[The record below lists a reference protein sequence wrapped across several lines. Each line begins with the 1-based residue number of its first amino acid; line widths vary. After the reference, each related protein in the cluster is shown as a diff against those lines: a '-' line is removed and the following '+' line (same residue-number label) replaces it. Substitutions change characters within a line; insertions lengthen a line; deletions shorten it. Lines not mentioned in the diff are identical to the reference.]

1 MKVTLRKVLLLTL
14 FVLVLTAL
22 FVVGAN
28 AATLNSTDNADITD
42 DATAVTA
49 GAVARVGDAGGAY
62 YTTLQGAITAAN
74 ASESGGTITLLADV
88 TISELAETMPI
99 SKPITIDGTNATN
112 GKHKISA
119 TGAVNLFAVSANFTL
134 QNVHIKY
141 VCTADAGTIISA
153 SSFAGVINIKNSELD
168 SDRRGI
174 YLYRASKASQL
185 NISDNSVIV
194 ANGSPLAIETGSGS
208 ISIKD
213 SYVLCRGTFNYS
225 SSTAVLC
232 YGATSGTPD
241 NSTITVENS
250 TIAAGGGYALHLR
263 RANTVIK
270 LGKDAIVTKNLSD
283 VAGHKLGIGND
294 CSFYA
299 QQSPSKPKLILDY
312 NAKLEGRNSHDI
324 RFAHSAKSQEIYF
337 GENYTGA
344 IVCRGHEGAVP
355 GTAGKTTD
363 YRFYDTLSDAI
374 KNGYAYILINHNVDL
389 GDQIVSISKNLNF
402 YIANIVDANI
412 QKSNFVPTITSN
424 ADVAFSITGTISV
437 SFTGVN
443 ITASNV
449 AFAYGDNADA
459 NASVVLNNVTLNAA
473 TYTTGMNDGD
483 SVTPLL
489 AKIGTLHYAT
499 LQDAIDNAVAN
510 DTITLVGNVTLEDSI
525 IINKNLTIDGAGYT
539 ITSNNDSAF
548 TINDG
553 GKLALNNV
561 NAVGSVLQGNV
572 AGNVTTNSAALA
584 TYLADQDN
592 CVVSDPVEG
601 IYTVTGKYV
610 VEFNGTKYT
619 SLTEAVAAVNASE
632 NGGTITLI
640 SNIFAN
646 PTASIS
652 ITKPLVID
660 GAKANGG
667 RYTITSSASGINLFA
682 VSSYSFTLKNIV
694 IVHTNAKIIDGTSNT
709 DIRVNNATLVSS
721 GHVIRLYMN
730 GGTLFI
736 ENNSVVFSRSGEP
749 VHVQNNSNGSIT
761 NCSIVIEESVV
772 ASANARVL
780 YVYNFEGSI
789 HFKNGAEL
797 INDPNNSK
805 LKELCT
811 LYGATA
817 TANRE
822 VIYHY
827 GKSGH
832 EPKIYFYGGCTLST
846 RSNSLIYCTN
856 EYAFT
861 KIKLFF
867 AEDYTGVIYDT
878 NDSGRVLYYR
888 DSLSQAVAARSSG
901 IFYLP
906 SENTLTETLPLTG
919 TVTFVT
925 DHIFDSNKD
934 GVVNRATITYTGT
947 DAAFSLTGAIT
958 ATFSDVNITSSNVA
972 FAYDNNA
979 ETNTAVVLNN
989 VALTAATVTTGM
1001 NDGDTITSL
1010 VAKIGNTYYTSLELA
1025 IANAVD
1031 GDTITLLCD
1040 FTESLTGVI
1049 AIKKSIIIDGTNP
1062 NGGKYKITF
1071 TSTVNDVFAPT
1082 NHFTLQN
1089 VDIDSTSG
1097 ATLISTSTA
1106 DVKVTVKNSTVITS
1120 TRFLWTAG
1128 NIILLIDNSTL
1139 VAKNASTIYVG
1150 DSTPHFT
1157 IKDSHV
1163 TSGVNGDTGIIDSQN
1178 SNAII
1183 DLKGTT
1189 ILDLNSSY
1197 LAAYEITTHPSASI
1211 RMRGNSGTYNSP
1223 IITIYDTARLTA
1235 GSQGYIY
1242 YTGGASLADGGRTDK
1257 YVQFASNY
1265 NGTTP
1270 FIAVGSLTGG
1280 GSVNFYDSLEKAI
1293 ATGCAVVRVGRNVT
1307 LDVTIP
1313 VSINAKLETAVI
1325 VDAETGTV
1333 IGGKTY
1339 TITYTGTGS
1348 AFAVNGGITV
1358 TLNNINVNAA
1368 NGTAFTLNNASASVT
1383 LQGVNVTANKV
1394 VDGLV
1399 KGNTFITYEEAVA
1412 NATKADYAVEAVA
1425 ESDTVTYYNVL
1436 FAEAAITSNGVTT
1449 NYATLAKAI
1458 DAASAGDTITLLADS
1473 AEALTVNKAITLDL
1487 GGKTLN
1493 AGLTIETAVTVKNGT
1508 VKADTA
1514 FTLNDGAALTINNDV
1529 TVEATNIL
1537 GNYGTEKSVTVKA
1550 ETIANALNDAG
1561 FALVNNE
1568 GVYTV
1573 VTNAPVAVIDGWNYA
1588 TLEAALTAAKGK
1600 TATITL
1606 LTDVTIGETAVI
1618 DSAVTITGDFTLTS
1632 NASVAFEISG
1642 ALTLNI
1648 KKVVVTEAVATFALR
1663 ATTGSTAFVLTDAD
1677 ASLTLNNTAVEATN
1691 VLNGF
1696 VATNSVTTTNADT
1709 ATAINNDGYAMTSAT
1724 VGETTTYTVNI
1735 AGASVTK
1742 DGVETN
1748 YVSLEAALENVTDG
1762 CTITLFAD
1770 AELTESVA
1778 VDKAIT
1784 INGNGNT
1791 ITSSADATF
1800 SVADAGKLTV
1810 NNTVVENSAENGVA
1824 FALNAGAELAML
1836 ENTSVAEGTT
1846 VLGVTAGDTV
1856 TVKTDSSAIAD
1867 SLNNE
1872 GFSIGSSDS
1881 NFEITSTAPE
1891 AAINGKNYA
1900 TLAEAVANA
1909 AAGDTVV
1916 VLLDT
1921 TLASAI
1927 TIAKDLTID
1936 LGGKTVTATAGNA
1949 FEITA
1954 GNVSFTNGTIVA
1966 ANCAIVV
1973 RGGELTIKDGF
1984 YTAATAVYVKGGTV
1998 TIEGGEFTGNG
2009 DANAYVSG
2017 SDAIA
2022 TGDAF
2027 VIEVCSDTAPVV
2039 NIKDG
2044 TFTSINA
2051 KTVASYAADTY
2062 TAVQEIVSGGRFKG
2076 VSNLDDALYKF
2087 GYSIGATDS
2096 LGYTAVKE
2104 SNYVSYIER
2113 DGVKYG
2119 FESLADAVANAAAG
2133 ETIVLIKNVV
2143 TNGTVIVNTNLTIQ
2157 GDTYSYVGNFEV
2169 NASLTLINV
2178 SIHTTGSAFTLGANA
2193 VLALG
2198 ADVVV
2203 NPADAILSGY
2213 SGQTITVSEK
2223 AIADSLNTAG
2233 YALTFDGNVYTV
2245 VSYSPVAT
2253 LNGWNYATLQAAIA
2267 AANAGNGGTITLL
2280 KDITDLTIS
2289 AAFDINKSIT
2299 INGNGHK
2306 ITATSS
2312 KHLFN

>member
-283 VAGHKLGIGND
+283 VAGHKLGIGNG

-561 NAVGSVLQGNV
+561 NAVGPVLQGNA

-584 TYLADQDN
+584 TYLAENDN
-592 CVVSDPVEG
+592 CVMSDSVEG
-601 IYTVTGKYV
+601 IYTVTGTYV
-610 VEFNGTKYT
+610 AAFNGTKYA
-619 SLTEAVAAVNASE
+619 SLLEAITAANASE
-632 NGGTITLI
+632 NGGTITLLKDI
-640 SNIFAN
+640 GSSDTPWLVSA
-646 PTASIS
+646 TLRA
-652 ITKPLVID
+652 TKPIVID
-660 GAKANGG
+660 GAKPGTEGGKYRITANVADGV
-667 RYTITSSASGINLFA
+667 TCNLFTA
-682 VSSYSFTLKNIV
+682 TPGISFTLQNIE
-694 IVHTNAKIIDGTSNT
+694 ILYKAPNGNCILFSDTGAHRITIQNAGLASVGT
-709 DIRVNNATLVSS
+709 TLYIKYP
-721 GHVIRLYMN
+721 HA
-730 GGTLFI
+730 GTRILI
-736 ENNSVVFSRSGEP
+736 S
-749 VHVQNNSNGSIT
+749 NSNVLS
-761 NCSIVIEESVV
+761 NESKP
-772 ASANARVL
+772 
-780 YVYNFEGSI
+780 I
-789 HFKNGAEL
+789 HLHGGKQNS
-797 INDPNNSK
+797 NSK
-805 LKELCT
+805 LDIVDSLLSSAKDVVIHHQNPDVFINLKGNTRLVNDGSAVEEFAHFGFAAPGKGTYTILCVERSPDLIIT
-811 LYGATA
+811 FYDTA
-817 TANRE
+817 TF
-822 VIYHY
+822 
-827 GKSGH
+827 KSGTPGYLIDYSSNKPRYDVRFH
-832 EPKIYFYGGCTLST
+832 ESYKGNFVAAARPNDGGREQIYLHE
-846 RSNSLIYCTN
+846 SLQSALNQYKKGIIYLAPNIT
-856 EYAFT
+856 
-861 KIKLFF
+861 F
-867 AEDYTGVIYDT
+867 AETV
-878 NDSGRVLYYR
+878 
-888 DSLSQAVAARSSG
+888 SLTWN
-901 IFYLP
+901 P
-906 SENTLTETLPLTG
+906 
-919 TVTFVT
+919 TFVSP
-925 DHIFDSNKD
+925 FKD
-934 GVVNRATITYTGT
+934 DANSFPNTPIVTNFTYTGEG
-947 DAAFSLTGAIT
+947 AAFNVVGAISP
-958 ATFSDVNITSSNVA
+958 TFSNANIVSNNVA
-972 FAYDNNA
+972 FDFGNNA
-979 ETNTAVVLNN
+979 DANASVTLNDVV
-989 VALTAATVTTGM
+989 LTAATVTTGM

-1031 GDTITLLCD
+1031 GDTITLLD
-1040 FTESLTGVI
+1040 NITLTNGAFTLKKPLT
-1049 AIKKSIIIDGTNP
+1049 IDGQ
-1062 NGGKYKITF
+1062 GKYFITNTCNSNQTLF
-1071 TSTVNDVFAPT
+1071 NVKANLTLKDIVKLEQTGSNKHVILVEVVTATVEINNTDITSTNSKAICYYMAYPGSKLIVKDSVIRNTAGEVVISIEQSDLTEFTLDNTAVIGAARHAILVDKVFAGT
-1082 NHFTLQN
+1082 INIQN
-1089 VDIDSTSG
+1089 NSLVYANGDSDNESAAIRINACAEG
-1097 ATLISTSTA
+1097 ATLNVTNSVITSGSSMLRVWQGYLTINLNEGAVVSNDVDNAKVSEMLTKYSLTLNVLDSNEFYGAKVNNSGTHCTIVLDKDAVLEHITKKDVVFAEGSVNNSTVSFAENYAGCIVLLSA
-1106 DVKVTVKNSTVITS
+1106 DNTLYEFYNTLEDAVTGAASGETIVLHKNVELAAPITIDKDLALDLGGKTLNAGLTIGAAVTVKNG
-1120 TRFLWTAG
+1120 A
-1128 NIILLIDNSTL
+1128 
-1139 VAKNASTIYVG
+1139 
-1150 DSTPHFT
+1150 
-1157 IKDSHV
+1157 IK
-1163 TSGVNGDTGIIDSQN
+1163 
-1178 SNAII
+1178 
-1183 DLKGTT
+1183 
-1189 ILDLNSSY
+1189 
-1197 LAAYEITTHPSASI
+1197 
-1211 RMRGNSGTYNSP
+1211 
-1223 IITIYDTARLTA
+1223 
-1235 GSQGYIY
+1235 
-1242 YTGGASLADGGRTDK
+1242 AD
-1257 YVQFASNY
+1257 
-1265 NGTTP
+1265 
-1270 FIAVGSLTGG
+1270 
-1280 GSVNFYDSLEKAI
+1280 
-1293 ATGCAVVRVGRNVT
+1293 
-1307 LDVTIP
+1307 
-1313 VSINAKLETAVI
+1313 
-1325 VDAETGTV
+1325 
-1333 IGGKTY
+1333 
-1339 TITYTGTGS
+1339 
-1348 AFAVNGGITV
+1348 
-1358 TLNNINVNAA
+1358 
-1368 NGTAFTLNNASASVT
+1368 TAFTLNDGAALTINDDVTVEATNVLSNYSTEKSVT
-1383 LQGVNVTANKV
+1383 VMVESLAKALNDAGFALVNNAGVYTVVT
-1394 VDGLV
+1394 
-1399 KGNTFITYEEAVA
+1399 
-1412 NATKADYAVEAVA
+1412 NAPV
-1425 ESDTVTYYNVL
+1425 
-1436 FAEAAITSNGVTT
+1436 AAIDGW
-1449 NYATLAKAI
+1449 NYATLEAALADANDKA
-1458 DAASAGDTITLLADS
+1458 TITLLTDS
-1473 AEALTVNKAITLDL
+1473 AEAVTVNKAITLDL

-1493 AGLTIETAVTVKNGT
+1493 AGLTIGAAVTVKNGAI
-1508 VKADTA
+1508 KAATA
-1514 FTLNDGAALTINNDV
+1514 FTLNNGAALTINNDV

-1550 ETIANALNDAG
+1550 ETIANALNNAG
-1561 FALVNNE
+1561 FALVNNA

-1573 VTNAPVAVIDGWNYA
+1573 VTNAPAAAIDGWNYA

-1606 LTDVTIGETAVI
+1606 LADVTVGNTIVV
-1618 DSAVTITGDFTLTS
+1618 DSAITFTGDFTLTS
-1632 NASVAFEISG
+1632 NASVAFEISS

-1663 ATTGSTAFVLTDAD
+1663 ATTGSTAFVLTDPT

-1748 YVSLEAALENVTDG
+1748 YVSLADALANVTDG
-1762 CTITLFAD
+1762 CTITLFAN

-1784 INGNGNT
+1784 INGNGHKV
-1791 ITSSADATF
+1791 TSTADATF

-1810 NNTVVENSAENGVA
+1810 NNTVVENTAENGVA

-1836 ENTSVAEGTT
+1836 ENTSVTAAK
-1846 VLGVTAGDTV
+1846 VLAVTAGDEVTV
-1856 TVKTDSSAIAD
+1856 TTTSSDIAD
-1867 SLNNE
+1867 KMNAQGLA
-1872 GFSIGSSDS
+1872 IGSTA
-1881 NFEITSTAPE
+1881 NGFEILSTAPE
-1891 AAINGKNYA
+1891 ASLNGKYYVTFVEA
-1900 TLAEAVANA
+1900 FEKAVA
-1909 AAGDTVV
+1909 GETVIV
-1916 VLLDT
+1916 VNDV

-1984 YTAATAVYVKGGTV
+1984 YTGATAVYVKGGNV

-2017 SDAIA
+2017 SDAVA

-2096 LGYTAVKE
+2096 LGY
-2104 SNYVSYIER
+2104 
-2113 DGVKYG
+2113 
-2119 FESLADAVANAAAG
+2119 
-2133 ETIVLIKNVV
+2133 
-2143 TNGTVIVNTNLTIQ
+2143 
-2157 GDTYSYVGNFEV
+2157 
-2169 NASLTLINV
+2169 
-2178 SIHTTGSAFTLGANA
+2178 
-2193 VLALG
+2193 
-2198 ADVVV
+2198 
-2203 NPADAILSGY
+2203 
-2213 SGQTITVSEK
+2213 
-2223 AIADSLNTAG
+2223 
-2233 YALTFDGNVYTV
+2233 
-2245 VSYSPVAT
+2245 
-2253 LNGWNYATLQAAIA
+2253 
-2267 AANAGNGGTITLL
+2267 
-2280 KDITDLTIS
+2280 
-2289 AAFDINKSIT
+2289 
-2299 INGNGHK
+2299 
-2306 ITATSS
+2306 
-2312 KHLFN
+2312 